1 MNKLQLNELAS
12 YFPYSI
18 KAYFKQKNTKT
29 CRKMVIGTVSGIYS
43 NASIVCH
50 DTVNATPDKFFIIL
64 KPLSDF
70 ENSGFDIQDEI
81 EVSRM
86 IRGDYIHSFRHGLI
100 TLLLENHYDIFGLID
115 KKLAINANALFS

>member
-1 MNKLQLNELAS
+1 MNKLQLNELAP
-12 YFPYSI
+12 YFPYKL
-18 KAYFKQKNTKT
+18 KAYFKEKNTKT

-50 DTVNATPDKFFIIL
+50 DTVNATPDKFFPVL

-86 IRGDYIHSFRHGLI
+86 MRGDHLHSFRHGLI
-100 TLLLENHYDIFGLID
+100 TLLLENHYDVFGLIE